1 MTLLLILLN
10 NINRFNITELNI
22 FALILLKIEIYN
34 DINQNLNK
42 LIIILLKII

>member
-22 FALILLKIEIYN
+22 FALILLKIEIDN